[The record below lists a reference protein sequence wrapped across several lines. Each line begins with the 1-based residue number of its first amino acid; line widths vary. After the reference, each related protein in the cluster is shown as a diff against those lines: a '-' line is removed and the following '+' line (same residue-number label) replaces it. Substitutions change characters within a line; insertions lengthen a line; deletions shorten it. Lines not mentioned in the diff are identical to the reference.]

1 MEDTSST
8 LLQLPR
14 RQYNIPLKFSN
25 KSEKVC
31 LTNYYEVNLGGKMS
45 HVYQF
50 SFDAEPAIPADS
62 KELLFQVIKSIRRQL
77 KEKI

>member
-8 LLQLPR
+8 LLQLPKR
-14 RQYNIPLKFSN
+14 HYNIPVKFSKN
-25 KSEKVC
+25 SEKVC

-50 SFDAEPAIPADS
+50 SFDSEPAIPADA
-62 KELLFQVIKSIRRQL
+62 KEILFQVIKSVRRQL